1 MKPYLIR
8 KFLKDNKI
16 DFYLI
21 TNNDLHLNESPNL
34 DLKDIYKLFKFD
46 CTRGYVLFF
55 TNKFVFFTDSRYTL
69 AAKKFFKNNCEIYDL
84 SEITIVDYLIM
95 QNRQLSGKLDSKL
108 ISVKEFRELNSKLEK
123 NKISI
128 YPQFKNFFKKKYY
141 PNFNISYPLSMPKYL
156 IPRTFNDNLKKIKI
170 NLKTDGILIWNN
182 AHVAYLLNL
191 RSFELLNSTK
201 PFAGLF
207 IPKRNIKPILISN
220 NSKLNKISKISNSF
234 NIFREEKF
242 IKFLKFSKFKSIEAS
257 YEFLNLNVYMR
268 LSKFLNLSETK
279 INISKYL
286 GVKTSKEIKNIE
298 NCHIE
303 DGLAVIKFIIDLK
316 QKNITP
322 KNEYEISEY
331 LLNKRKEGINFFK
344 NSFDY
349 ISAYDSNAAI
359 IHYKPHPKKSLS
371 SQNRN
376 ILLIDSGAQYLEGTT
391 DITRVIK
398 VGKKNLIKIKFFYTY
413 LLKSLI
419 KIENKIFPI
428 NVRSSKIDT
437 YIRNYLSKFKIFY
450 SHGTGH
456 GVGNFGDV
464 HEKYPIIS
472 SRSNDVLTN
481 NNLFSIEPGYYV
493 EGQFGLRLENL
504 YFTKISSKGM
514 ELKNITLVPYDLEL
528 VDFRLITNIERKF
541 IKEYHKKIYKL
552 LQSRLSSEYK
562 KYFHAHQTGALAR

>member
-1 MKPYLIR
+1 MKPHLIK
-8 KFLKDNKI
+8 KFLKDKKM

-34 DLKDIYKLFKFD
+34 DLKDIYRLFKFD

-55 TNKFVFFTDSRYTL
+55 INKFVFFTDSRYTL
-69 AAKKFFKNNCEIYDL
+69 AAKKFFKNSCEIYNL
-84 SEITIVDYLIM
+84 SEVTIIDYLIK
-95 QNRQLSGKLDSKL
+95 QNKKLSGTLDSKV

-123 NKISI
+123 NKII
-128 YPQFKNFFKKKYY
+128 IHPQFKNFFKKKYY

-156 IPRTFNDNLKKIKI
+156 IPRKYNDNLNKIKK

-182 AHVAYLLNL
+182 AYVAYLLNL
-191 RSFELLNSTK
+191 RSFELSNSTK

-207 IPKRNIKPILISN
+207 IPKKNIKPVLITKN
-220 NSKLNKISKISNSF
+220 FKLNKISKISNNF
-234 NIFREEKF
+234 NIFGEEKF
-242 IKFLKFSKFKSIEAS
+242 IQFLKQSKFKNIETS
-257 YEFLNLNVYMR
+257 YEFLNLNIYMR
-268 LSKFLNLSETK
+268 LSKFFNLLETR

-286 GVKTSKEIKNIE
+286 GVKTSKEIKNIKS
-298 NCHIE
+298 CHIE

-316 QKNITP
+316 QKNINP
-322 KNEYEISEY
+322 KNEYEISKY
-331 LLNKRKEGINFFK
+331 LFYKRKEAVNFFR

-349 ISAYDSNAAI
+349 ISAFDSNAAI
-359 IHYKPHPKKSLS
+359 VHYKPLPNKSLS
-371 SQNRN
+371 YKNRN

-398 VGKKNLIKIKFFYTY
+398 IGKKNFSKIKYCYTY

-419 KIENKIFPI
+419 KIENKIFPR
-428 NVRSSKIDT
+428 NTKSSTIDL
-437 YIRNYLSKFKIFY
+437 YIRNYLSKFKIYY

-472 SRSNDVLTN
+472 SRSQDILTN
-481 NNLFSIEPGYYV
+481 NNLFSIEPGHYI

-504 YFTKISSKGM
+504 YVTKNSNKCM
-514 ELKNITLVPYDLEL
+514 VLENITLVPYDLDL
-528 VDFRLITNIERKF
+528 VDLNLITNFERKF
-541 IKEYHKKIYKL
+541 IKRYHQKIFKL
-552 LQSRLSSEYK
+552 LQSRLSNEYK
-562 KYFHAHQTGALAR
+562 KYFLKNLINKI

>member
-1 MKPYLIR
+1 MKSLLI
-8 KFLKDNKI
+8 KKYLKDNKI

-55 TNKFVFFTDSRYTL
+55 INKFVFFTDSRYTL
-69 AAKKFFKNNCEIYDL
+69 AAKKFFRNNCEIYDL

-95 QNRQLSGKLDSKL
+95 QKKELSGTLDSKL
-108 ISVKEFRELNSKLEK
+108 ISVKEFREINSKLEK
-123 NKISI
+123 NKITI
-128 YPQFKNFFKKKYY
+128 NPQIKNFFKKKYY
-141 PNFNISYPLSMPKYL
+141 PNFSFSYPLSMPKYL
-156 IPRTFNDNLKKIKI
+156 IPRKLNDNLNKIK
-170 NLKTDGILIWNN
+170 NYLKTDGILIWNN

-191 RSFELLNSTK
+191 RSFELWNSTK

-207 IPKRNIKPILISN
+207 IPKKNIKPILISN
-220 NSKLNKISKISNSF
+220 NLNLNKISKISRNL

-242 IKFLKFSKFKSIEAS
+242 IQFLKKSKLKNLETS
-257 YEFLNLNVYMR
+257 YEFLNLNIYMR
-268 LSKFLNLSETK
+268 LSKFLNLSESR

-286 GVKTSKEIKNIE
+286 GVKTSKELKNIE

-303 DGLAVIKFIIDLK
+303 DGLSVTKFIIDLK
-316 QKNITP
+316 QKNINP
-322 KNEYEISEY
+322 KNEHQISEY
-331 LLNKRKEGINFFK
+331 LFNIRKEGINFFR

-349 ISAYDSNAAI
+349 ISAFDSNAAI
-359 IHYKPHPKKSLS
+359 IHYKPIPKKSLS
-371 SQNRN
+371 FKNRN
-376 ILLIDSGAQYLEGTT
+376 VLLIDSGAQYLEGTT

-398 VGKKNLIKIKFFYTY
+398 VGKRNFSKIKYSYTY

-419 KIENKIFPI
+419 KIENKIFPK
-428 NVRSSKIDT
+428 NVRSSKVDL
-437 YIRNYLSKFKIFY
+437 YIRNYLSKFKIYY

-472 SRSNDVLTN
+472 SSSKDILTN
-481 NNLFSIEPGYYV
+481 NNLFSIEPGHYV

-504 YFTKISSKGM
+504 YVTKILNRGM
-514 ELKNITLVPYDLEL
+514 KLKNITLVPYDLEL
-528 VDFRLITNIERKF
+528 VDLRLITNIERKF
-541 IKEYHKKIYKL
+541 IKKYHQKIYKFL
-552 LQSRLSSEYK
+552 ESRLSNEHK
-562 KYFHAHQTGALAR
+562 KYFIKNLINKI